1 METLRQLL
9 GIQPIAALALA
20 MLLVSATGLVVVVAI
35 FIRHGGVMR
44 LLHLFRNGN
53 GKEQRG
59 AHIDLAEKFSD
70 LQESIE
76 SDFGE
81 VKASLE
87 ELKTGQTDHSQEIAL
102 LFAKDTE
109 VERRIDRLE
118 GGTSDVEHYKGLLS
132 EAIAAMRERH
142 SRSGEVRG

>member
-87 ELKTGQTDHSQEIAL
+87 ELKTGA
-102 LFAKDTE
+102 
-109 VERRIDRLE
+109 DRSLAGDRPAVRE
-118 GGTSDVEHYKGLLS
+118 GHGGR
-132 EAIAAMRERH
+132 AADRPA
-142 SRSGEVRG
+142 